1 MTEMRDPSMILVTI
15 LCLVVTASTF
25 LFAATFLVR
34 KGMRVAP
41 FYGPMLA
48 MIAPCIAVDVAHFT
62 IDSEESMA
70 VWYLVRIA
78 QMVFSSTLV
87 VVVSI
92 QRLKVF
98 ADAGMADW
106 LTDRRMS
113 STLVSFLVVRVALAA
128 YFTVAYLKMDLQ
140 HVWHAKTIERQ
151 LLSTLIFGGDAV
163 IDMVCTVITFVLVL
177 RVRVAALNVQS
188 RRKNAASTASTK
200 GRMLRNNSRFLA
212 LFAGV
217 VASQMGLVL
226 TVSGGITMVY
236 ALPGLKGDAIGALL
250 ERVYMFCAML
260 QWQFIM
266 VLVKNHKRKAQ
277 APASGSS
284 SNPGSGASSNV
295 SAGDKI
301 KPSLTNLTRHLSRLS
316 RRPSA
321 KTAERLRSSS
331 APPPSPIV
339 PLLRPGGGD
348 TVSHDAASTNRT
360 AAASSVDGAGAETVG
375 G

>member
-1 MTEMRDPSMILVTI
+1 MAEMRDPSMSLVSS

-25 LFAATFLVR
+25 LIAATFLVR

-48 MIAPCIAVDVAHFT
+48 MIAPCIAVDVTHFT
-62 IDSEESMA
+62 IDSEERMA

-87 VVVSI
+87 VVMSI

-106 LTDRRMS
+106 LTDRRMRV
-113 STLVSFLVVRVALAA
+113 TLVSFLVVRVALAA

-217 VASQMGLVL
+217 VASQMGLVM

-236 ALPGLKGDAIGALL
+236 ALPGLKGDSIGALL

-266 VLVKNHKRKAQ
+266 VLVKDHKAKPH

-284 SNPGSGASSNV
+284 SNPGSGASSTV
-295 SAGDKI
+295 SVGDKV
-301 KPSLTNLTRHLSRLS
+301 KPTFTNLSRHLTLLS
-316 RRPSA
+316 ARPST
-321 KTAERLRSSS
+321 KTERSRSKS
-331 APPPSPIV
+331 APPPSPV
-339 PLLRPGGGD
+339 LPLLGARGGD
-348 TVSHDAASTNRT
+348 AVSHDATIT
-360 AAASSVDGAGAETVG
+360 DGTGAASVNGAGAEAVG
-375 G
+375 